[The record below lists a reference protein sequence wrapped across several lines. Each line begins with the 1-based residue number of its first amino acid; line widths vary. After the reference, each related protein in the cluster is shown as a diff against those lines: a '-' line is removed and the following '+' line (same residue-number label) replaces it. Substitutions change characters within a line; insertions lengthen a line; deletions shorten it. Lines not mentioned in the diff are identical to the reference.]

1 MLHISY
7 TVTAAQKGPGI
18 VIAYP
23 GQDVELLCTVTR
35 TSTSQTV
42 TRTSTSQTT
51 GWLVNNMGPYRINA
65 IRNGILI
72 GHTGTWDNSNL
83 IVENIMMNDGRNDSE
98 YSCVVIPAGGFVTF
112 GDIIDESDP
121 FFLYIPG
128 TYVHTYV
135 C

>member
-35 TSTSQTV
+35 TSTSQTA
-42 TRTSTSQTT
+42 

-83 IVENIMMNDGRNDSE
+83 IVENIMMNDGRNDSV
-98 YSCVVIPAGGFVTF
+98 YSCVVIPAGGIVTF